1 MDWGIIQGQDAAV
14 ESLRRDISS
23 DRVGGAYIFY
33 GPEGVG
39 KATAAGL
46 FAQALE
52 CESKSETE
60 TPPCGVCP
68 ACGKVE
74 RGVHPDVITVRP
86 EKDKSTGQDRKTIGV
101 GPIREQ
107 VLERAHQRPQE
118 GRRLVFILDNAQT
131 VTIQAFNSLLKTLE
145 EPSPDT
151 VLIIVT
157 PNLHALPPT
166 VISRCRRLRFRS
178 LNRAEQRGILSAN
191 LPDGE
196 GKEEVDLDR
205 LISLS
210 LGRLGQAFDADSGA
224 LAEQRESALA
234 FLEEV
239 SAPVG
244 KADEAVLLS
253 MAAGVAGGRGSTR
266 KDVLGF
272 LEMILGLLRDIL
284 VLEVAPDVLEPWN
297 ADVEKA
303 LRAIGGRWGVSGL
316 IQALDR
322 VRNATRDVGEINTNP
337 SLTLESLVISLRGTV
352 GAGG

>member
-1 MDWGIIQGQDAAV
+1 MDWGILQGQDAAV

-23 DRVGGAYIFY
+23 GRVGGAYIFY

-46 FAQALE
+46 FARALE
-52 CESKSETE
+52 CEGEA
-60 TPPCGVCP
+60 PPCGACP
-68 ACGKVE
+68 ACEKVG

-107 VLERAHQRPQE
+107 VLQRAHQRPQE
-118 GRRLVFILDNAQT
+118 GRRLVFIVDNAHT
-131 VTIQAFNSLLKTLE
+131 VTLPAFNSLLKTLE

-166 VISRCRRLRFRS
+166 VVSRCRRLRFRS
-178 LNRAEQRGILSAN
+178 LNRAEQREILSAN
-191 LPDGE
+191 LGE
-196 GKEEVDLDR
+196 GEADPDR

-210 LGRLGQAFDADSGA
+210 LGRLGQAFDADSRA
-224 LAEQRESALA
+224 LAEQRESALE
-234 FLEEV
+234 FLEGV
-239 SAPVG
+239 SAPPG
-244 KADEAVLLS
+244 KADEAALLT
-253 MAAGVAGGRGSTR
+253 MAAAVAGRGGSAR
-266 KDVLGF
+266 RDVLGF

-297 ADVEKA
+297 ADVDKA
-303 LRAIGGRWGVSGL
+303 LRAIGSRWGVSGL

-322 VRNATRDVGEINTNP
+322 VRFAARDVGEINTNP

>member
-1 MDWGIIQGQDAAV
+1 MDWGILQGQDAAV

-23 DRVGGAYIFY
+23 GRVGGAYIFF

-46 FAQALE
+46 FARALE
-52 CESKSETE
+52 CEGEA
-60 TPPCGVCP
+60 PPCGACP
-68 ACGKVE
+68 ACEKVG

-107 VLERAHQRPQE
+107 VLQRAHQRPQE
-118 GRRLVFILDNAQT
+118 GRRLVFI
-131 VTIQAFNSLLKTLE
+131 V

-166 VISRCRRLRFRS
+166 VVSRCRRLRFRS
-178 LNRAEQRGILSAN
+178 LNRAEQREILSAI
-191 LPDGE
+191 LGE
-196 GKEEVDLDR
+196 GEADLDR

-210 LGRLGQAFDADSGA
+210 LGRLGQAFDADSRA
-224 LAEQRESALA
+224 LAEQRESALE
-234 FLEEV
+234 FLEGV
-239 SAPVG
+239 SAPPG
-244 KADEAVLLS
+244 KADEAALLA
-253 MAAGVAGGRGSTR
+253 MAAAVAGRGGSAR
-266 KDVLGF
+266 RDVLGF

-297 ADVEKA
+297 ADVDKA
-303 LRAIGGRWGVSGL
+303 LRAIGSRWGVSGL
-316 IQALDR
+316 IQALGR
-322 VRNATRDVGEINTNP
+322 VRFAARDVGEINTNP